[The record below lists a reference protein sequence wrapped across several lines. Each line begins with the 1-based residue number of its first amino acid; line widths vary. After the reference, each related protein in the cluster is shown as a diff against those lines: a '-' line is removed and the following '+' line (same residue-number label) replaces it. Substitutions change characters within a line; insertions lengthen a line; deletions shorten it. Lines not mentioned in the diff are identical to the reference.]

1 MVQRRE
7 RSVQACVVIKNC
19 SGAVNISRRAE
30 LLRDADKIDVLAVKV
45 AVAIPKRMH

>member
-1 MVQRRE
+1 MVQGRK
-7 RSVQACVVIKNC
+7 RSVQACVVIENC
-19 SGAVNISRRAE
+19 SGAVNVSRRAE